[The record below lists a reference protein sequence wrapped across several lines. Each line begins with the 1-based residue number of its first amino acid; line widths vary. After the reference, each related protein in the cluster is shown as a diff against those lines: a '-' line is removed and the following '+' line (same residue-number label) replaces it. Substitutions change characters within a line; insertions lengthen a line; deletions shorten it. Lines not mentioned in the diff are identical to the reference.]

1 MAESKSAALP
11 LGDAPTC
18 AVLSEDSILTSGRTI
33 MARALARN
41 LIFSQEKQGGM
52 GSGIQSLAGL

>member
-1 MAESKSAALP
+1 
-11 LGDAPTC
+11 
-18 AVLSEDSILTSGRTI
+18 VLSEDSILTSGRTI

-52 GSGIQSLAGL
+52 GSGNQSLSGL